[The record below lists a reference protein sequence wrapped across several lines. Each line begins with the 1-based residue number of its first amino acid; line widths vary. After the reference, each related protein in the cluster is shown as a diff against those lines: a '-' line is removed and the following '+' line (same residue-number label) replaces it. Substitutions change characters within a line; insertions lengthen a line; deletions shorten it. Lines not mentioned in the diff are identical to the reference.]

1 MRRATREEDFLESS
15 NAEVRLVFAGEIL
28 GGFQADEVK
37 RRFGEAFKVQGERL
51 AAMFSGERTV
61 LKRSLSRE
69 DAVRY
74 VMQLQNMGVRVHVES
89 LKTPASA
96 AASAPASTPSPAMPA
111 AAVLPAAAQPAVASV
126 PVAATEEEIVCP
138 NCGTRQSKRVF
149 CKECTTDMP
158 RGIAAKKE
166 DADRAREERLE
177 EARLRRGGSASRYA
191 PPSSAGG
198 EVYSGA
204 TVEAPPIIGLGFEGR
219 MGRVTYLNAGL
230 LAWVGLAMIGI
241 CAAVL
246 LPMSRSWLMFIPLA
260 VAFVLFFI
268 WAIRVTVLRLHD
280 MNRNG
285 WWVLVT
291 LIPYLGW
298 VASLVLMFMPGTS
311 EDNDYGEKPKQGST
325 AVAIAILV
333 VVIVAG
339 VVATT
344 FATSMIKRGSR
355 GQEAAERIE
364 ARSEAAEHVAEYLES
379 PAAQEAFA
387 TYAREPNSKAFA
399 ASDDG
404 AFGWRSGQGS
414 PRQAAVAAMVACEE
428 HRKPYTKE
436 CELVN
441 VNGLWADQR
450 R

>member
-1 MRRATREEDFLESS
+1 MESS

-28 GGFQADEVK
+28 AGFQADEVK

-61 LKRSLSRE
+61 LKRALSRE

-74 VMQLQNMGVRVHVES
+74 VMQLQKMGVRVHVES
-89 LKTPASA
+89 LKTPASVPA
-96 AASAPASTPSPAMPA
+96 STPAVSAPASAPTSTPSLAMPA
-111 AAVLPAAAQPAVASV
+111 AAVLPAAQPAVASA
-126 PVAATEEEIVCP
+126 PAAAAEEEIVCP

-191 PPSSAGG
+191 PPASAGG
-198 EVYSGA
+198 DGYSGA
-204 TVEAPPIIGLGFEGR
+204 TVEAPPIIGLSFEGR
-219 MGRVTYLNAGL
+219 MGRITYLTAGL

-241 CAAVL
+241 GAAVL
-246 LPMSRSWLMFIPLA
+246 LPMSRSWLMFIPLV

-280 MNRNG
+280 MNRSG

-291 LIPYLGW
+291 LIPYVGW

-311 EDNDYGEKPKQGST
+311 EDNDYGEKPAQGN
-325 AVAIAILV
+325 AVVAIVMLI
-333 VVIVAG
+333 VIV
-339 VVATT
+339 VTVAVGTT
-344 FATSMIKRGSR
+344 FAMSMIKRGSY
-355 GQEAAERIE
+355 GQEAAERVE
-364 ARSEAAEHVAEYLES
+364 ARSEATERVAEYLES
-379 PAAQEAFA
+379 PAAREAFE
-387 TYAREPNSKAFA
+387 TYAREPNPKAFA

-414 PRQAAVAAMVACEE
+414 PRQAAVAAMAACEE
-428 HRKPYTKE
+428 HRKPYTQE
-436 CELVN
+436 CALVN
-441 VNGLWADQR
+441 VNGLWADQQR
-450 R
+450 

>member
-1 MRRATREEDFLESS
+1 LESS

-37 RRFGEAFKVQGERL
+37 RRFGEAFKVEGARL

-61 LKRSLSRE
+61 LKRALSRE
-69 DAVRY
+69 DAERY
-74 VMQLQNMGVRVHVES
+74 VMKLQKMGVRVHVES
-89 LKTPASA
+89 LTAPVPASSPPPA
-96 AASAPASTPSPAMPA
+96 APA
-111 AAVLPAAAQPAVASV
+111 AAKPAAPQPLTLQPLATQPTAAAAPAAA
-126 PVAATEEEIVCP
+126 EEEIVCP
-138 NCGTRQSKRVF
+138 TCGTRQSKRVF

-177 EARLRRGGSASRYA
+177 EARLRRGGSAGRYA
-191 PPSSAGG
+191 PPTSAGG

-204 TVEAPPIIGLGFEGR
+204 TVEAPPIIGLSFEGR
-219 MGRVTYLNAGL
+219 MGRITYLNAGL

-241 CAAVL
+241 GAAVL
-246 LPMSRSWLMFIPLA
+246 LPMSRSWLVFIPLA

-280 MNRNG
+280 MNRSG
-285 WWVLVT
+285 WWVLLI
-291 LIPYLGW
+291 LIPYVGG

-325 AVAIAILV
+325 VAAIVILV
-333 VVIVAG
+333 VIVVAG
-339 VVATT
+339 AVATT
-344 FATSMIKRGSR
+344 FAMSMVKRGSR
-355 GQEAAERIE
+355 GQEAAERIN

-387 TYAREPNSKAFA
+387 TYAREPSHKAFA

-404 AFGWRSGQGS
+404 AFGWRSGQAS
-414 PRQAAVAAMVACEE
+414 PRQAATAAMAVCEE
-428 HRKPYTKE
+428 HRKPYTKP

-441 VNGLWADQR
+441 VNGIWAGEQQR
-450 R
+450 

>member
-1 MRRATREEDFLESS
+1 LESS

-28 GGFQADEVK
+28 AGFQAEEVK

-61 LKRSLSRE
+61 LKRALSRE

-74 VMQLQNMGVRVHVES
+74 VMQLQKMGVRVHVES
-89 LKTPASA
+89 LTAT
-96 AASAPASTPSPAMPA
+96 APSSSPSMPA
-111 AAVLPAAAQPAVASV
+111 AAKPASVQPLQSMVLQPTVAAAPAAA
-126 PVAATEEEIVCP
+126 AAEEEIVCP

-219 MGRVTYLNAGL
+219 MGRITYLNAGL

-241 CAAVL
+241 GAAVL

-280 MNRNG
+280 MNRSG

-325 AVAIAILV
+325 AAAIAILA

-339 VVATT
+339 ALATT

-364 ARSEAAEHVAEYLES
+364 ARSEAAEQVAEYLES

-387 TYAREPNSKAFA
+387 TYVREPNPKAFA

-414 PRQAAVAAMVACEE
+414 PRQAAVAAMAACEE
-428 HRKPYTKE
+428 HRKPNTKE

-441 VNGLWADQR
+441 VNGLWAGQKR
-450 R
+450 

>member
-1 MRRATREEDFLESS
+1 MESS

-28 GGFQADEVK
+28 AGFQADEVK

-61 LKRSLSRE
+61 LKRALSRE

-74 VMQLQNMGVRVHVES
+74 VMQLQKMGVRVHVES
-89 LKTPASA
+89 LK
-96 AASAPASTPSPAMPA
+96 APAPSSSPPMPA
-111 AAVLPAAAQPAVASV
+111 AAKPASVQPLQSMALQPTVAAAPAAA
-126 PVAATEEEIVCP
+126 AAEEEIVCP

-204 TVEAPPIIGLGFEGR
+204 LVEAPPIIGLSFEGR
-219 MGRVTYLNAGL
+219 MGRITYLNAGL

-241 CAAVL
+241 GAAVL

-260 VAFVLFFI
+260 VAFVLFFV

-280 MNRNG
+280 MNRSG

-325 AVAIAILV
+325 AAAIAILV
-333 VVIVAG
+333 VVIVVGA
-339 VVATT
+339 VATT
-344 FATSMIKRGSR
+344 FASSMIKRGSR

-364 ARSEAAEHVAEYLES
+364 ARSEAAEQVAEYLES

-387 TYAREPNSKAFA
+387 TYAREPNPKAFA

-414 PRQAAVAAMVACEE
+414 PRQAAVAAMAACEE

-441 VNGLWADQR
+441 VNGLWAGQQR
-450 R
+450 